1 MRASQVRFV
10 EITEG
15 DFKIQIIII
24 IMFEMSQ
31 KKTFFKIWI
40 K

>member
-24 IMFEMSQ
+24 MFEMPQ